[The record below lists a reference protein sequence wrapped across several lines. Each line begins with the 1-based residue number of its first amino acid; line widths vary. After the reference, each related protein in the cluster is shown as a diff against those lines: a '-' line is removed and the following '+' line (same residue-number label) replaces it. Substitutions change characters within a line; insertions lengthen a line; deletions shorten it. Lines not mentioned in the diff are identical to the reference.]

1 MDNTYMV
8 YMAVKHFHLTMIGLS
23 VMLFIARFGM
33 KLKGSALL
41 QKKWLRI
48 APHAIDTLLLLSGA
62 SLCFIMSQYPIVD
75 GWLTEKLVA
84 VVAYILLAA
93 MAMKADRGTMYR
105 IFCFVGA
112 LAWLAFAAKLAMLK
126 RVVFF

>member
-1 MDNTYMV
+1 MV
-8 YMAVKHFHLTMIGLS
+8 YTAVKHIHLTMIGLS

-48 APHAIDTLLLLSGA
+48 APHAIDTLLLLSGIA
-62 SLCFIMSQYPIVD
+62 LSVIISQYPIVD

-84 VVAYILLAA
+84 VIAYILLAA
-93 MAMKADRGTMYR
+93 MAMKANRGTVYR
-105 IFCFVGA
+105 VCCFIGA
-112 LAWLAFAAKLAMLK
+112 LAWLAFAAKLAVLK
-126 RVVFF
+126 QVVFF

>member
-1 MDNTYMV
+1 MDNMYTV
-8 YMAVKHFHLTMIGLS
+8 YTAVKHFHLMMIGLS

-48 APHAIDTLLLLSGA
+48 LPHAVDTLLLLSGI
-62 SLCFIMSQYPIVD
+62 SLSIIISQYPFVD

-84 VVAYILLAA
+84 VIAYILLAA
-93 MAMKADRGTMYR
+93 LAMKANRGTMFR
-105 IFCFVGA
+105 IFAFVGA
-112 LAWLAFAAKLAMLK
+112 LGWLVFAAKLAVLK